1 MALPG
6 SGRPTQPG
14 ATTFGSKGGE
24 AVSATDPDE
33 SREAIPLAT
42 LTQYDTAEGVRT
54 YTLQRGVTTLGRS
67 HQNEIV
73 LPNARISRHHCRIY
87 WDRDRYVLEDLHS
100 SNGTYLNQEQIQ
112 LAFLAPGDTLQLGG
126 GVLEFTLGS

>member
-6 SGRPTQPG
+6 SGRLHKG
-14 ATTFGSKGGE
+14 WRYYFRKKGGE

-33 SREAIPLAT
+33 SSEAIPLAT

-67 HQNEIV
+67 NQNEIV
-73 LPNARISRHHCRIY
+73 LPNARISRQHCRIY
-87 WDRDRYVLEDLHS
+87 WDRDRYVLEDLNS

-112 LAFLAPGDTLQLGG
+112 LAFLATGDTLQIGG
-126 GVLEFTLGS
+126 WVLEFTLVS